1 MENKYYTSEKN
12 HQIVIALLK
21 EHNIR
26 KIVASPGATN
36 VSFIGSL
43 QSDPYFEIY
52 SSADERSAAYIA
64 CGLAAETGE
73 PVVLTCTG
81 ATSSRNYMPGLTE
94 AYYRKLPVLAITSS
108 QPDCRA
114 GHNYAQYTIRNQ
126 PPEDVVTLSVT
137 LPKIQST
144 DDEWDCVIK
153 ANQAILSLKHHG
165 GGPAHINLVTG
176 YSRDFSV
183 RELPKVRKISRI
195 MPNETFPE
203 MPKGRIGVFVGS
215 HNNWSTELTQM
226 VDAFCESH
234 NAVVFCDHTSGYK
247 GKYRLLYSL
256 VAYQDSFKSKL
267 MNLDLL
273 IYIGDI
279 SGDYPTIGMLRG
291 KETWRVS
298 EDGRLCDRFRTLSHV
313 FEMPEETF
321 FKAYTSESKEDDS
334 FLNECKSEDLVVR
347 EKFSEVLPN
356 IPFSNIWVASEL
368 AGNLPENSEIH
379 MGILNSLR
387 SWNLFEIPKTV
398 TSFCNVGGFGIDGIL
413 SSLVGASLANP
424 SKLYFGVLGDLA
436 FFYDMNVLGNRHV
449 SPNIRILLVN
459 NGKGTEF
466 RNYDHSAN
474 IFGDDT
480 DKYIAAAGHYGN
492 QSKDLIKHYA
502 TDLGYEYLSAGTKEE
517 FKVLSEKFLNPNV
530 GDKPIIL
537 EVFTNSTDESMA
549 LKMSRNCV
557 SDASTLLWTKG
568 VGVAKN
574 VLGEKGIRSVSGII
588 NRLK

>member
-1 MENKYYTSEKN
+1 MENKYYTTEKN

-165 GGPAHINLVTG
+165 GG
-176 YSRDFSV
+176 
-183 RELPKVRKISRI
+183 RI

-557 SDASTLLWTKG
+557 SDASTLLWNKG

-588 NRLK
+588 NRIK

>member
-1 MENKYYTSEKN
+1 MAPVHVNTTG
-12 HQIVIALLK
+12 
-21 EHNIR
+21 
-26 KIVASPGATN
+26 SP
-36 VSFIGSL
+36 VSAAR
-43 QSDPYFEIY
+43 PHAMYAAER
-52 SSADERSAAYIA
+52 SSAEEYISKY
-64 CGLAAETGE
+64 G
-73 PVVLTCTG
+73 
-81 ATSSRNYMPGLTE
+81 S
-94 AYYRKLPVLAITSS
+94 
-108 QPDCRA
+108 DCR
-114 GHNYAQYTIRNQ
+114 
-126 PPEDVVTLSVT
+126 
-137 LPKIQST
+137 LPI
-144 DDEWDCVIK
+144 
-153 ANQAILSLKHHG
+153 
-165 GGPAHINLVTG
+165 
-176 YSRDFSV
+176 
-183 RELPKVRKISRI
+183 
-195 MPNETFPE
+195 NETFPE

-557 SDASTLLWTKG
+557 SDASTLLWNKG

-588 NRLK
+588 NRIK